1 MSEEII
7 DTSQQTFCDVAEE
20 MTKSMA
26 SVRELIQSLREK
38 YGLYALLTVRCGH
51 I

>member
-7 DTSQQTFCDVAEE
+7 DESQKNFCHVAEE

-26 SVRELIQSLREK
+26 SVRELVQALREK
-38 YGLYALLTVRCGH
+38 YDLLALLTV
-51 I
+51 